1 MAPRASWKNLWIGVA
16 SASAVLGAALLIL
29 IFGRVGIIHG
39 KKITL
44 YVATDVARGVTRG
57 TTVWLDGQPIGSV
70 RGIEFRPPSVPASER
85 LVLKLRVLSR
95 TRDRI
100 RRDSHI
106 QIRAGASIL
115 GEPVVYVHSGT
126 AQKPAVHEGDTL
138 FAPKQAD
145 VQNMTSEFG
154 TAAREF
160 PAILQNLA
168 LLSAQLQTTEGTLGA
183 FRLGDGEDFTSVRRH
198 VSRMKRLV
206 SESDGSIGL
215 FRSDADEFRDRAH
228 RALAEVDS
236 VRSLFASTKHS
247 FGRFRRDS
255 SIITQIKAIRT
266 ELGDIAKVAAAT
278 QGTVGRVRGDSAI
291 IRGVHRSM
299 AGMDSLMADMKRHP
313 LRYIAF

>member
-1 MAPRASWKNLWIGVA
+1 MPQRANWKNLWIGVA

-85 LVLKLRVLSR
+85 LVLKIRVLSR

-100 RRDSHI
+100 RRDSRI

-126 AQKPAVHEGDTL
+126 ARQPAVREGDTL
-138 FAPKQAD
+138 FAPKQTD
-145 VQNMTSEFG
+145 VQNLTSEFG

-183 FRLGDGEDFTSVRRH
+183 FRFVDGEIFTSVRRH
-198 VSRMKRLV
+198 PSRVTRPVSV
-206 SESDGSIGL
+206 SYCSVSL
-215 FRSDADEFRDRAH
+215 LRS
-228 RALAEVDS
+228 
-236 VRSLFASTKHS
+236 
-247 FGRFRRDS
+247 
-255 SIITQIKAIRT
+255 
-266 ELGDIAKVAAAT
+266 AT
-278 QGTVGRVRGDSAI
+278 D
-291 IRGVHRSM
+291 
-299 AGMDSLMADMKRHP
+299 DLLD
-313 LRYIAF
+313 

>member
-1 MAPRASWKNLWIGVA
+1 MPQRASWKNLWIGVA
-16 SASAVLGAALLIL
+16 SASAVLATALLIL

-44 YVATDVARGVTRG
+44 YIATDVARGVIRG

-85 LVLKLRVLSR
+85 LVLKIRVLSR

-100 RRDSHI
+100 RRDSRI

-126 AQKPAVHEGDTL
+126 ARQPAVREGDTL
-138 FAPKQAD
+138 FAPKQTD
-145 VQNMTSEFG
+145 VQNLTSEFG

-168 LLSAQLQTTEGTLGA
+168 LLSAQLQSTEGTLGA
-183 FRLGDGEDFTSVRRH
+183 FRLGDGANLTGVRRH
-198 VSRMKRLV
+198 VSRVKRLV
-206 SESDGSIGL
+206 TESDGSVAL
-215 FRSDADEFRDRAH
+215 FRSDADEFHDRAQ
-228 RALAEVDS
+228 RALAQVDS
-236 VRSLFASTKHS
+236 VRSLFTSTKHS

-255 SIITQIKAIRT
+255 SIITQVKAIRT
-266 ELGDIAKVAAAT
+266 ELGDVAKLASAT

-299 AGMDSLMADMKRHP
+299 AGMDSLMADMKKHP
-313 LRYIAF
+313 FRYIAF